1 MPADYL
7 MQVQTGLL
15 VSERKWCD
23 FVSYSGGLPMVTI
36 RVFPDPVVQA
46 AIIEAATAFEERL
59 AAKLE
64 AYNAKLKSGARLLPT
79 ERRIEQEMHL

>member
-1 MPADYL
+1 MPL
-7 MQVQTGLL
+7 TL
-15 VSERKWCD
+15 E
-23 FVSYSGGLPMVTI
+23 
-36 RVFPDPVVQA
+36 QA